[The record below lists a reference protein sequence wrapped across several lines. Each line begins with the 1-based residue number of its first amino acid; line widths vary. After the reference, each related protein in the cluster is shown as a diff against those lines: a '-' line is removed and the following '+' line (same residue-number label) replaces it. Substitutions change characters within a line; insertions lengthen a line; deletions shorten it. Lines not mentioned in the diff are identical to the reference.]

1 MKKMSIALAGTVLM
15 AVMAFA
21 GNLPDYK
28 SLCGAIGEIEGWNST
43 KCEGMRATNPMMGE
57 VVTAEKSFEH
67 DGKRLDVSS
76 LSGMQ
81 AMMMWAPYSAGT
93 QIESDKALV
102 KIEKIDGFN
111 VGITYDKKS
120 DSGGIVVQIAPNAV
134 LVANFEK
141 MSWKEALKLTEKI
154 DWKRL
159 KRLFGN

>member
-1 MKKMSIALAGTVLM
+1 MKRLGIVSAGMLLAATI
-15 AVMAFA
+15 AFA
-21 GNLPDYK
+21 GDLPDYK
-28 SLCGAIGEIEGWNST
+28 SLCNAIGKIEGWSAT
-43 KCEGMRATNPMMGE
+43 KCEGMKMLNPMMGE
-57 VVTAEKSFEH
+57 VVTAQKSFKKN
-67 DGKRLDVSS
+67 GKLLDLSVI
-76 LSGMQ
+76 SGMQ

-93 QIESDKALV
+93 QIESDEALV